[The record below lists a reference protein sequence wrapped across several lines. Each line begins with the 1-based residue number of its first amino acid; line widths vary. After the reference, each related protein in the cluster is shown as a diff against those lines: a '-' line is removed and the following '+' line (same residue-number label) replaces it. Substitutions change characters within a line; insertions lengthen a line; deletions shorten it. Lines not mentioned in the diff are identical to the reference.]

1 MEKMLPLLKVVVVC
15 FVLLK
20 VVCIVEGGC
29 LCSAAFLVQLLGPAK
44 GLLGHSGSANG
55 PCQRALG
62 HFLVHLVGLAKGL
75 LEKQLAL
82 HMGSWALE
90 KGSWRGRG
98 LETKKVCVC
107 VHCLA
112 FLGHCGLNCGEVIW
126 SHMMSHDI
134 EKCHMTQKHVI

>member
-62 HFLVHLVGLAKGL
+62 HFWSKGL

-82 HMGSWALE
+82 HMCSWALE

-107 VHCLA
+107 PLSCISGPLWPK
-112 FLGHCGLNCGEVIW
+112 LW
-126 SHMMSHDI
+126 
-134 EKCHMTQKHVI
+134 

>member
-20 VVCIVEGGC
+20 VVCIAEGGC

-62 HFLVHLVGLAKGL
+62 QFLVHLVGLAKGL

-107 VHCLA
+107 VCPLSCISGP
-112 FLGHCGLNCGEVIW
+112 LWPKLW
-126 SHMMSHDI
+126 
-134 EKCHMTQKHVI
+134 

>member
-1 MEKMLPLLKVVVVC
+1 MVV
-15 FVLLK
+15 FALQPFWFSFWAL
-20 VVCIVEGGC
+20 
-29 LCSAAFLVQLLGPAK
+29 AK
-44 GLLGHSGSANG
+44 GSWDILSANG

-62 HFLVHLVGLAKGL
+62 QFLVHLVGLAKGL

-107 VHCLA
+107 PLSCISGPLWPK
-112 FLGHCGLNCGEVIW
+112 LW
-126 SHMMSHDI
+126 
-134 EKCHMTQKHVI
+134 